1 MKSSSYVAGNGIYHR
16 FDARAK
22 GVFTVLMI
30 VVFFL
35 IPDLASLYAIVA
47 AVLVLAALEIGP
59 AKTCADIAMIAP
71 MIAVMF
77 IFMPLGSR
85 DGDPLVS
92 LASFTLVTRQ
102 ALDGFLTVTG
112 RFVGISMVCSLMMQ
126 TTRGYEVMVALSW
139 FRLPES
145 ASVVIS
151 LAMRFIPDMAVTFRQ
166 IRESQRLRLPDPQ
179 AVNVRRR
186 PFASDPQAVNVR
198 RRPFASIFPTLV
210 SMIVSALRTIPVSAA
225 AIDLRGYGRRNS
237 RTRYRRLESGG
248 LRLAIHF
255 LFAFLVPAVL
265 TAVAL
270 MTA

>member
-35 IPDLASLYAIVA
+35 MPDLASLYALVA

-59 AKTCADIAMIAP
+59 AKTCADIVMIAP

-126 TTRGYEVMVALSW
+126 TTRGYEVMAALSW

-151 LAMRFIPDMAVTFRQ
+151 LAMRFIPDMAVTFHQ

-179 AVNVRRR
+179 AV
-186 PFASDPQAVNVR
+186 DVR

-210 SMIVSALRTIPVSAA
+210 SMIVSALRTLPVSAA
-225 AIDLRGYGRRNS
+225 AIDLRGYGRRNP

>member
-1 MKSSSYVAGNGIYHR
+1 MIYR
-16 FDARAK
+16 AFDPRPK
-22 GVFTVLMI
+22 LVFTVLMLI
-30 VVFFL
+30 AVFFVHGL
-35 IPDLASLYAIVA
+35 
-47 AVLVLAALEIGP
+47 AVLYSLVCFLFFFS
-59 AKTCADIAMIAP
+59 CAESGVKRSWRNITLILP

-85 DGDPLVS
+85 NGDPLVCI
-92 LASFTLVTRQ
+92 ASFTLVTRQ

-126 TTRGYEVMVALSW
+126 TTRGYEVMAALSW

-166 IRESQRLRLPDPQ
+166 IRESQRLRLP
-179 AVNVRRR
+179 
-186 PFASDPQAVNVR
+186 DPQAVNVR

-255 LFAFLVPAVL
+255 LFAFLVPAGL

>member
-35 IPDLASLYAIVA
+35 MPDLASLYALVA

-59 AKTCADIAMIAP
+59 AKMCADIVMIAP

-112 RFVGISMVCSLMMQ
+112 
-126 TTRGYEVMVALSW
+126 YEVMAALSW

-179 AVNVRRR
+179 AV
-186 PFASDPQAVNVR
+186 DVR

-225 AIDLRGYGRRNS
+225 AIDLRGYGRRNP

>member
-35 IPDLASLYAIVA
+35 MPDLASLYALVA
-47 AVLVLAALEIGP
+47 AVLVLAVLEIGP

-126 TTRGYEVMVALSW
+126 TTRGYEVMAALSW

-151 LAMRFIPDMAVTFRQ
+151 LAMR
-166 IRESQRLRLPDPQ
+166 LRLDIPHAREHDCQRPEDHTGQRGSHRPQ
-179 AVNVRRR
+179 RIRQEKFAYTLQETGERR
-186 PFASDPQAVNVR
+186 PAPGHPLPLRLHGSR
-198 RRPFASIFPTLV
+198 RVDGCGA
-210 SMIVSALRTIPVSAA
+210 
-225 AIDLRGYGRRNS
+225 DDGLRGGDVR
-237 RTRYRRLESGG
+237 
-248 LRLAIHF
+248 
-255 LFAFLVPAVL
+255 
-265 TAVAL
+265 
-270 MTA
+270 

>member
-1 MKSSSYVAGNGIYHR
+1 MKSSSYVVGNGIYHR

-35 IPDLASLYAIVA
+35 MPDLASLYALVA

-59 AKTCADIAMIAP
+59 AKMCADIAMIAP

-85 DGDPLVS
+85 NGDPLVCI
-92 LASFTLVTRQ
+92 ASFTLVTRQ

-112 RFVGISMVCSLMMQ
+112 RFVGI
-126 TTRGYEVMVALSW
+126 
-139 FRLPES
+139 
-145 ASVVIS
+145 
-151 LAMRFIPDMAVTFRQ
+151 MAVTFRQ
-166 IRESQRLRLPDPQ
+166 IRESQRLRLP
-179 AVNVRRR
+179 
-186 PFASDPQAVNVR
+186 DPQAVNVR

>member
-35 IPDLASLYAIVA
+35 MPDLASLYALVA

-59 AKTCADIAMIAP
+59 AKTCADIVMIAP

-112 RFVGISMVCSLMMQ
+112 RFVGISMVCSLMM
-126 TTRGYEVMVALSW
+126 
-139 FRLPES
+139 
-145 ASVVIS
+145 
-151 LAMRFIPDMAVTFRQ
+151 
-166 IRESQRLRLPDPQ
+166 
-179 AVNVRRR
+179 
-186 PFASDPQAVNVR
+186 
-198 RRPFASIFPTLV
+198 
-210 SMIVSALRTIPVSAA
+210 
-225 AIDLRGYGRRNS
+225 
-237 RTRYRRLESGG
+237 
-248 LRLAIHF
+248 
-255 LFAFLVPAVL
+255 
-265 TAVAL
+265 
-270 MTA
+270 